1 MISARDVAARAL
13 GELLRRQP
21 MSDAKVRFAWRSCVG
36 VSIARATAVRF
47 DKSSGTLVVI
57 TDAEAWRQEVHRSIP
72 VVSTRMNE
80 LLGRGTV
87 KKITVEQRNQP
98 WKSR

>member
-1 MISARDVAARAL
+1 MISARDVAAKAL

-21 MSDAKVRFAWRSCVG
+21 MSDAKVRFAWRSSVG

-47 DKSSGTLVVI
+47 DKNSGTLVVI
-57 TDAEAWRQEVHRSIP
+57 TDAEAWRQEVHRSVP
-72 VVSTRMNE
+72 VVSSRMNE

-87 KKITVEQRNQP
+87 KRITVERRN
-98 WKSR
+98 

>member
-1 MISARDVAARAL
+1 M
-13 GELLRRQP
+13 
-21 MSDAKVRFAWRSCVG
+21 G

-47 DKSSGTLVVI
+47 DKNSGTLVVI

-72 VVSTRMNE
+72 VVSSRMNE

-87 KKITVEQRNQP
+87 KRITVERRN
-98 WKSR
+98 